1 MRWLMLAAALVP
13 CAAVA
18 EETRGPDVPEPMVFD
33 LVRPLTARR
42 GELEANVLA
51 LSPLSGQERALEWA
65 PEVEYAVADG
75 TAIEVELP
83 FEGGRLAELKLG
95 LQRSFGTLDGG
106 RSVHGVQ
113 YLGVYERQTDRTSHA
128 LLYLHGRRWS
138 SRWTTMSMVG
148 VGDVRVGQS
157 ERTAGLLVNHSTF
170 YDLNGASIAG
180 LEVNYNSA
188 PDGGV
193 LLMPQFH
200 RRIAT
205 RLSAQAGAGV
215 DKKRGATARPVAGLR
230 VIREF

>member
-1 MRWLMLAAALVP
+1 MLLAAAVVSTS
-13 CAAVA
+13 AASA
-18 EETRGPDVPEPMVFD
+18 EETRGPHVPEPMVFD

-51 LSPLSGQERALEWA
+51 LSPLSGQERVLEWA

-75 TAIEVELP
+75 SAVEIELP
-83 FEGGRLAELKLG
+83 FEGGRLAELKVG
-95 LQRSFGTLDGG
+95 LQQSFGTLDGG

-128 LLYLHGRRWS
+128 LLYLHGRRWNTRLS
-138 SRWTTMSMVG
+138 TLSMIG
-148 VGDVRVGQS
+148 IGDVRVGQS

-170 YDLNGASIAG
+170 YDLNEASVAG

-193 LLMPQFH
+193 LLMPQYH
-200 RRIAT
+200 RRLSG

-215 DKKRGATARPVAGLR
+215 DQKRGSAARPVVGLR
-230 VIREF
+230 VVREF